1 MFSDVLKER
10 LSIAESEKSEMERH
24 TRSANEQTVTDHP
37 TSTSRQ
43 AELEDLSKI
52 VEILRVE
59 KTKADNDLRHSRSR
73 AQALQVELDNSEAVQ
88 RDFVK
93 LSQSLQVSRSIH
105 RGFQTGKLYLFI
117 SPFNTVSS
125 THLNKVNPESKLSFQ

>member
-1 MFSDVLKER
+1 
-10 LSIAESEKSEMERH
+10 MERH
-24 TRSANEQTVTDHP
+24 TRNANEQTVTDHP

-117 SPFNTVSS
+117 SSFNTVSS
-125 THLNKVNPESKLSFQ
+125 NHLNKVNPE